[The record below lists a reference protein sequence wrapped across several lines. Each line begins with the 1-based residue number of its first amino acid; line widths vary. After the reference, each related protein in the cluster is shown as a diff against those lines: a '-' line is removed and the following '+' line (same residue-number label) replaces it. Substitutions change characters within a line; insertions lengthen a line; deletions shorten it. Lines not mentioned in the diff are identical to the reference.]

1 VTHPPRSRR
10 WLLSLFTCV
19 LAAMSLVQPAQAQQ
33 LGPDATGPANVTLKD
48 GIATFHLPK
57 GYSFIGPE
65 KTTKLLNEKG
75 GGASGNELGVVV
87 KAGQDFAI
95 FLSYS
100 KDGYVEDKDA
110 DKIDANKILDSI
122 KEGTESSN
130 EKRKENGV
138 AAMHV
143 TGWSEAPH
151 YDKARHVVVW
161 AIEARTDGAPK
172 PVVNYNT
179 RMLGREGVL
188 SVNLVIDS
196 DLLAKNKPE
205 SEKIQ
210 NAIEFSQGKRY
221 TDYKIGDK
229 IAAGGLIALIAGGVL
244 LKKAGILAFLFAFI
258 KPILLGGWKLILI
271 AVAAVSGTFK
281 KLFNR
286 NKPQPP
292 PM

>member
-172 PVVNYNT
+172 PV
-179 RMLGREGVL
+179 
-188 SVNLVIDS
+188 IDS